1 LSGHPN
7 GAPGLGRRT
16 IVSVDMGFASK
27 ESARIIMQIEI
38 GWRKP
43 LPGR

>member
-1 LSGHPN
+1 
-7 GAPGLGRRT
+7 
-16 IVSVDMGFASK
+16 MGFASK